1 MKNTSSDA
9 AGPLTTTTPQGL
21 HDFLLGEVLPKHVRS
36 VGNAV
41 DLGAGTGLL
50 ASRLL
55 QMGWNVRAADLN
67 VTGFRADLPFTQ
79 VDFNKPDFASQL
91 GECQY
96 DLVISVEVIEH
107 VENPIGF
114 LRNIGRLLKP
124 GGLPC

>member
-21 HDFLLGEVLPKHVRS
+21 HDFLLGEVFPKHVRS

-79 VDFNKPDFASQL
+79 VDFT
-91 GECQY
+91 
-96 DLVISVEVIEH
+96 SVEVIEH